1 MIFAH
6 VQVQRH
12 TNTSDPISIS
22 KLYHQL
28 DMKTSF
34 SSSLLP
40 SCIIENDQQL
50 MASYG
55 SNWGFPGGSV
65 VKSPSSNWGDAAGRS
80 PGRGNGNSPQYSCLE
95 NPMDRGAW
103 WATVHGVTESQ
114 TQLTDRAR
122 THGWFKL
129 HQLSSSSMVWPIQ
142 ISKRPR
148 QVARMIPL
156 NTGESGAQKL
166 IRKLPHLSTTQCRD
180 QCSFQAHLTSK
191 HLFFYPLPPRQIS
204 LTIIPKGTC

>member
-28 DMKTSF
+28 DMKPSF
-34 SSSLLP
+34 SSPLLP

-50 MASYG
+50 VASYG
-55 SNWGFPGGSV
+55 SNRGFPGGSV
-65 VKSPSSNWGDAAGRS
+65 VKNPSSNGGDAAGRP
-80 PGRGNGNSPQYSCLE
+80 PGRGHGNPPQYSCLE
-95 NPMDRGAW
+95 NPLVSYSPWGHRESDTTDWPSTHACV
-103 WATVHGVTESQ
+103 VHT
-114 TQLTDRAR
+114 TLTKFQLHSLT
-122 THGWFKL
+122 
-129 HQLSSSSMVWPIQ
+129 IQ
-142 ISKRPR
+142 ISKWPR

-156 NTGESGAQKL
+156 NTGESGARKL
-166 IRKLPHLSTTQCRD
+166 IRKLPHLSTTQCRG

-191 HLFFYPLPPRQIS
+191 HLLFYPLPPRQIS